1 MAGAGGFFEA
11 AGRSL
16 GDAQGALVGAA
27 DLPTSMAISEA
38 QLEVKAAVDS
48 GDEGLTI
55 RPVGTELLSKGAIDP
70 GLVSTVTLR
79 FVPVGGTAAAARRTG
94 IEVIDEVRTREDVQ
108 RLAKI
113 VGELRFDAQFVPAGR
128 RWVVTAIDPAG
139 RTVREVLV
147 GDDA

>member
-16 GDAQGALVGAA
+16 GEAQGALVGAA
-27 DLPTSMAISEA
+27 DVPTSMAISEA
-38 QLEVKAAVDS
+38 QLEVKATVDG

-70 GLVSTVTLR
+70 GLVSTFTLR
-79 FVPVGGTAAAARRTG
+79 FVPVAATEAPATRAG

-113 VGELRFDAQFVPAGR
+113 VGELRFEAQFVPSAR
-128 RWVVTAIDPAG
+128 RWVVTAVDPAG

-147 GDDA
+147 ADDA